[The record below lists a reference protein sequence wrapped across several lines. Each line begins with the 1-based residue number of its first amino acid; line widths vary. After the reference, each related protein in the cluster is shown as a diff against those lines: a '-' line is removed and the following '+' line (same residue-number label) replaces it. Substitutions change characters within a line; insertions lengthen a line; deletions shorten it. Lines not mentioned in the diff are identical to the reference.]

1 VAPPPASD
9 AFTEPHL
16 ETSALLVIDMQA
28 DFLDDGPA
36 AFAGTS
42 AVLPELIGLVTA
54 YRAAGRPIVHVV
66 RLYQGDDVDLVR
78 RAALR
83 AGAPVVRPGSA
94 GARVAPG
101 LLPAPEVELDGEALL
116 AGHLQRVGPGE
127 VVLWKPRWSAFHRTP
142 LDDHLRQLGVDTVV
156 VAGCN
161 FPNCPRATVF
171 DASGRDYRVVVVPDA
186 TSQVTPE
193 RLADAEALGVHPV
206 PAAEV
211 VRAVARAAATGRGR

>member
-1 VAPPPASD
+1 MGTPPTDD

-16 ETSALLVIDMQA
+16 ATSALLVVDTQA
-28 DFLDDGPA
+28 DFLDDGA
-36 AFAGTS
+36 AAVAGTS
-42 AVLPELIGLVTA
+42 AVLPELARLVAA

-66 RLYQGDDVDLVR
+66 RLYAGDDVDLVR
-78 RAALR
+78 RAAVR
-83 AGAPVVRPGSA
+83 AGAPLVRPGSA

-101 LLPAPEVELDGEALL
+101 LLPAPEIELDGEALL

-171 DASGRDYRVVVVPDA
+171 DASERDYRVVVVPDA

-193 RLADAEALGVHPV
+193 RLADAEALGVRAV
-206 PAAEV
+206 SAAEV
-211 VRAVARAAATGRGR
+211 ARGVARAAAAGRA